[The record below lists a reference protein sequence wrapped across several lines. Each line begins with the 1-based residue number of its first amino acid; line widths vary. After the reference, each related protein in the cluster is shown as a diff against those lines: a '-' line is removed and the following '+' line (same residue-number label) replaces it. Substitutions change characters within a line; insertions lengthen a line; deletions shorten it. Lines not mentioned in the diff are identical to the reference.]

1 MADNTNSA
9 SPAKMSDET
18 GAVRLEGS
26 LDFTGAI
33 FMGDLP
39 DSDPAVLGQL
49 YNDSGVVTV
58 STGP

>member
-1 MADNTNSA
+1 MPNTNST
-9 SPAKMSDET
+9 SPGEIQDPDGKVIWGGNIYFS
-18 GAVRLEGS
+18 GP
-26 LDFTGAI
+26 I